1 MSKSFLIVAVA
12 GFVWAQAPSPAPTA
26 LAFEV
31 ATIKPARPITEQ
43 AMSGKMHIGEKI
55 DGARVDY
62 GAMTL
67 ADLITIAYKVKS
79 FQVSGP
85 DWLKTERYD
94 ILAKLPE
101 GATKDQVPQMLQALL
116 ADRFKLTIH
125 RDTKEH
131 SMYALVV
138 AKGGPK
144 LKESPPDE
152 PAPAADAPPAKE
164 EKGVTTLDTGQGKLS
179 VKQDGTGGATI
190 KGPNGLQQKVSVSN
204 GIIHM
209 ELNKASM
216 EQMCEAITRFLDK
229 PVTDMT
235 ELKGNYQIALD
246 ISMEDAMKM
255 ARQAGVMVP
264 GPGGAGGDGKP
275 SDGASDPSGSSIFAS
290 VQQMGLKLE
299 TRKAPVEM
307 LVVDHAEKSPTEN

>member
-1 MSKSFLIVAVA
+1 VSKSLLILAVS
-12 GFVWAQAPSPAPTA
+12 GFAWAQAPTPAPAA

-67 ADLITIAYKVKS
+67 ADLITVAYKVKS

-85 DWLKTERYD
+85 DWLKTERFD

-116 ADRFKLTIH
+116 ADRFKLVIH

-131 SMYALVV
+131 AMYALVV

-144 LKESPPDE
+144 LKESPPDD
-152 PAPAADAPPAKE
+152 PAPAADAPPPKE
-164 EKGVTTLDTGQGKLS
+164 EKGVTTLETGQGKLS
-179 VKQDGTGGATI
+179 VKQDGAGGATI
-190 KGPNGLQQKVSVSN
+190 KGPNGMQQRVSVSN

-209 ELNKASM
+209 ELNKATM

-255 ARQAGVMVP
+255 ARSAGVMVP
-264 GPGGAGGDGKP
+264 PGGPGGDAKP
-275 SDGASDPSGSSIFAS
+275 SEGASDPGGSTIFSS

-299 TRKAPVEM
+299 SRKAPVEM
-307 LVVDHAEKSPTEN
+307 IVVDHAEKSPTEN

>member
-1 MSKSFLIVAVA
+1 MA
-12 GFVWAQAPSPAPTA
+12 GFVWAQSPAPP
-26 LAFEV
+26 AFEV

-43 AMSGKMHIGEKI
+43 AMSGKMHIGQKI

-67 ADLITIAYKVKS
+67 ADLMAIAYKVKS
-79 FQVSGP
+79 FQITGP
-85 DWLKTERYD
+85 DWLKTERFD

-101 GATKDQVPQMLQALL
+101 GANKDQVPQMLQALL

-125 RDTKEH
+125 RDTKDH
-131 SMYALVV
+131 AIYALVV

-144 LKESPPDE
+144 MKESPPDE
-152 PAPAADAPPAKE
+152 PPPAADAPPPKE
-164 EKGVTTLDTGQGKLS
+164 EKGVMTVDTGQGKMS
-179 VKQDGTGGATI
+179 VRTDGGGGGATV
-190 KGPNGLQQKVSVSN
+190 KGPNGLTQKVSVSN

-209 ELNKASM
+209 ELNKATM

-229 PVTDMT
+229 PVMDMT
-235 ELKGNYQIALD
+235 ELKGNFQIALD

-255 ARQAGVMVP
+255 ARSAGVMVP
-264 GPGGAGGDGKP
+264 GPGGPGGDSKP
-275 SDGASDPSGSSIFAS
+275 SDGASDPGGSTIFSS

-299 TRKAPVEM
+299 SRKAPIEQI
-307 LVVDHAEKSPTEN
+307 VVDHAEKTPTEN

>member
-1 MSKSFLIVAVA
+1 VSKSLLILAVA
-12 GFVWAQAPSPAPTA
+12 GFAWAQAPTPAPAT

-31 ATIKPARPITEQ
+31 ATIKPARPITQQ

-85 DWLKTERYD
+85 DWIKTERFD

-131 SMYALVV
+131 ALYALVV

-152 PAPAADAPPAKE
+152 PAPDADAPPPKE
-164 EKGVTTLDTGQGKLS
+164 EKGVTTVETGQGKLS
-179 VKQDGTGGATI
+179 MKPDGNGGATI
-190 KGPNGLQQKVSVSN
+190 KGPNGMQQRVSVSN

-209 ELNKASM
+209 ELNKATM

-229 PVTDMT
+229 PVMDMT
-235 ELKGNYQIALD
+235 ELKGNDQIALD

-255 ARQAGVMVP
+255 ARSAGVMVP
-264 GPGGAGGDGKP
+264 PGGPGGDAKP
-275 SDGASDPSGSSIFAS
+275 PDSAADPSGSTIFSS

-299 TRKAPVEM
+299 SRKAPVEM
-307 LVVDHAEKSPTEN
+307 IVVDHAEKSPTEN

>member
-1 MSKSFLIVAVA
+1 VSKSLLILAVA
-12 GFVWAQAPSPAPTA
+12 GLACAQAPTPAPAA

-31 ATIKPARPITEQ
+31 ATIKPARNITQQ

-67 ADLITIAYKVKS
+67 ADLMAIAYKVKS

-116 ADRFKLTIH
+116 ADRFKLSIH
-125 RDTKEH
+125 RDTKDH
-131 SMYALVV
+131 ALYALVV

-152 PAPAADAPPAKE
+152 PAPDADAPPPKE
-164 EKGVTTLDTGQGKLS
+164 EKGVTTLDTGQGKMS
-179 VKQDGTGGATI
+179 VKQDGNGGATI
-190 KGPNGLQQKVSVSN
+190 KGPNGMQQRVSVSN

-229 PVTDMT
+229 PVMDMT
-235 ELKGNYQIALD
+235 EPKGNYQIALD

-255 ARQAGVMVP
+255 ARAAGVMVAP
-264 GPGGAGGDGKP
+264 GGPGGDAKP
-275 SDGASDPSGSSIFAS
+275 PDSAADPSGSTIFSS

-299 TRKAPVEM
+299 SRKAPVEM
-307 LVVDHAEKSPTEN
+307 IVVDHAEKSPTEN